1 MSEQIIITIVTD
13 DEKLNTKFE
22 SQNDGQSI
30 VTHDLSAT
38 VMSTLLK
45 ENLIDGSFCGGRGD
59 CGRCK
64 IQFLAGAPMPTPLE
78 RSVMEPDELRRGYR
92 LACLARPKDDC
103 VIKLALADGPKM
115 NVITEMIDV
124 TENDDQYSQQNKQT
138 EKQRADVMKSEKIPL
153 KGSVDQSF
161 NTGDIFKSETDDMI
175 TEDLLI
181 AVDLGTTTIAMQ
193 LMGMESGRVVD
204 TYCEMNPQR
213 RYGADVLS
221 RIKASCDGSRGELQR
236 IVVEVLERG
245 VVRFEKG
252 LAERETARRLQTE
265 QQSGAGTVPEVKVSC
280 KRQTM
285 SGKGVGIRAMCIAG
299 NTTMTHL
306 LMGYDVS
313 SLGCS
318 PFTPVETGLQEY
330 RHPAWD
336 FKVWLVPCISA
347 FVGGDIVAGL
357 YALDML
363 PQMRDEE
370 CAQNES
376 EERRESASRDRRQ
389 IQNKSELQNEDEPQ
403 KRQQV
408 QNRSELQN
416 EMQDKNKIR
425 ATMLIDLGT
434 NGEMAI
440 TDGRR
445 MIVTATAAGP
455 AFEGGAGA
463 GVVGSDMV
471 ACTASLLKQG
481 VLDETGLLA
490 EPYFTTGVTVGNP
503 AVRLCNKDIR
513 DLQMAKAAVRAGVEI
528 LWRQMGEPQIGQV
541 YLAGGFGNYLDVE
554 AAFAIG
560 LLPEDMR
567 GRVRAA
573 GNTSLAGAFM
583 VGRDLWKQQTD
594 QRRLERRLS
603 SIESINL
610 AKQADF
616 EKLYLRYMHLG

>member
-1 MSEQIIITIVTD
+1 MSEQIKITIVTD
-13 DEKLNTKFE
+13 DEKLNMKSE
-22 SQNDGQSI
+22 SQNDGQFI

-45 ENLIDGSFCGGRGD
+45 NNLINGSFCGGRGD
-59 CGRCK
+59 CGRCR
-64 IQFLAGAPMPTPLE
+64 IQFLAGATMPTPLE
-78 RSVMEPDELRRGYR
+78 RSVMEPDELRQGYR
-92 LACLARPKDDC
+92 LACLARPKDNC
-103 VIKLALADGPKM
+103 VIKLALTDGPKM

-124 TENDDQYSQQNKQT
+124 TGNSDRCSQRNEWTQN
-138 EKQRADVMKSEKIPL
+138 QRANVMKSVEISQEEPENQL
-153 KGSVDQSF
+153 NNTNDIF
-161 NTGDIFKSETDDMI
+161 LNMTGDTIGE
-175 TEDLLI
+175 ELLI

-221 RIKASCDGSRGELQR
+221 RIKASCDGSREELRR

-245 VVRFEKG
+245 VARFEKG
-252 LAERETARRLQTE
+252 IAEREAEERLQTGEPITAAESPRPEAVPQTE
-265 QQSGAGTVPEVKVSC
+265 QQSGAGAAP
-280 KRQTM
+280 
-285 SGKGVGIRAMCIAG
+285 GIRAMCIAG

-313 SLGCS
+313 SLGRS
-318 PFTPVETGLQEY
+318 PFTPVETGLQSY
-330 RHPAWD
+330 RHSGWN
-336 FKVWLVPCISA
+336 FKVWLVPGIST

-357 YALDML
+357 YALGML
-363 PQMRDEE
+363 PE
-370 CAQNES
+370 AS
-376 EERRESASRDRRQ
+376 GEERCESASRDRRQ
-389 IQNKSELQNEDEPQ
+389 IQNKSESQNEGELQ
-403 KRQQV
+403 KRKQA

-416 EMQDKNKIR
+416 EMQDKNKTQV
-425 ATMLIDLGT
+425 TMLIDLGT

-471 ACTASLLKQG
+471 ACTASLLRQG

-490 EPYFTTGVTVGNP
+490 EPYFTTGISVGNP

-513 DLQMAKAAVRAGVEI
+513 DLQMAKAAVRAGVEL

-541 YLAGGFGNYLDVE
+541 YLAGGFGYYLDVE

-594 QRRLERRLS
+594 QRRIERRLS

-616 EKLYLRYMHLG
+616 EKLYLRYMNLG